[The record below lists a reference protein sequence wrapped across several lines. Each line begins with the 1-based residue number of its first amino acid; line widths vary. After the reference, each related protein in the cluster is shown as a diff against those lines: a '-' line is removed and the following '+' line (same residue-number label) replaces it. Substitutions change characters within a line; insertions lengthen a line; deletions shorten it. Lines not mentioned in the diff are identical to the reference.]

1 MQFAERS
8 SSAMENT
15 KQIKDSDLIG
25 TWKLI
30 DFKITKPDGQSKDW
44 GPKSNGILIYD
55 ETGHMSTSINS
66 GADVNEA
73 AKDLDKHILFYAGT
87 YQLKNN
93 QITHFVTNASNP
105 LRIGKSLIRNAEI
118 SNQKYLRLT
127 ADGDYGQAS
136 LLWEKA

>member
-1 MQFAERS
+1 MH
-8 SSAMENT
+8 SSAGSYDYMEDRKPIT
-15 KQIKDSDLIG
+15 QADLIG

-30 DFKITKPDGQSKDW
+30 DFKITKPDGHTKDW
-44 GPKSNGILIYD
+44 GPKSNGILMYD
-55 ETGHMSTSINS
+55 ATGHMSTSINS
-66 GADVNEA
+66 GADADTA

-105 LRIGKSLIRNAEI
+105 MRVGKSFVRSAEI
-118 SNQKYLRLT
+118 SDKKYLRLT
-127 ADGDYGQAS
+127 AEGDYGHAN

>member
-1 MQFAERS
+1 
-8 SSAMENT
+8 MEIT
-15 KQIKDSDLIG
+15 EEIKQADLIG

-44 GPKSNGILIYD
+44 GPKTNGILIYN
-55 ETGHMSTSINS
+55 EAGYMSASINS

-73 AKDLDKHILFYAGT
+73 AKDLDKHTLFYAGT

-105 LRIGKSLIRNAEI
+105 LRIGKNLIRDAEI
-118 SNQKYLRLT
+118 TDQKYLKLT
-127 ADGDYGQAS
+127 ATGDYG
-136 LLWEKA
+136 